1 MADEVT
7 SSIVSELYSNIV
19 QSALYTYSEQAV
31 IRPVVRNYDMTGTPG
46 LTAQVPKYPA
56 ITASN
61 LTDGTDLTSNTA
73 FNTTSVTMSAV
84 ERGARIT
91 LTDLAK
97 ETAQEDVAAAVGRQL
112 GEAMVNKVDGEISA
126 LFPSFS
132 NRVGAAGDAVNAETI
147 FKAVGQLR
155 SQNARGQI
163 FVVLHPFQAMDL
175 KIQLAGAG
183 NTNMA
188 NPPQVGNQVL
198 TNGVIAYSLGGAI
211 ILESNNVGKDTNDS
225 VSGTGN
231 FVGCA
236 FTQDAIGYM
245 VKRNIRVE
253 TQRDASLRADEIVGS
268 MAYATAEL
276 FDEYGVGILGKASL

>member
-56 ITASN
+56 IAASD

-73 FNTTSVTMSAV
+73 FNTTSVTMTAA

-97 ETAQEDVAAAVGRQL
+97 ESAQEDVAAAIGRQL
-112 GEAMVNKVDGEISA
+112 GEAMVNKVDGEIAA

-132 NRVGAAGDAVNAETI
+132 NRVGAAGDGITAETI

-155 SQNARGQI
+155 SQNARGQV

-183 NTNMA
+183 NTNMS
-188 NPPQVGNQVL
+188 NPPVVGNQVL
-198 TNGVIAYSLGGAI
+198 TTGVVGNIGSAI

-253 TQRDASLRADEIVGS
+253 SQRDASLRADEIIGS
-268 MAYATAEL
+268 MAYSTAEL

>member
-1 MADEVT
+1 MANEVT

-56 ITASN
+56 ITASD
-61 LTDGTDLTSNTA
+61 LTDGTDLTANTA
-73 FNTTSVTMSAV
+73 FNTTSITMSAA
-84 ERGARIT
+84 ERGAKVT

-97 ETAQEDVAAAVGRQL
+97 ETAQEDVAAAIGRQL
-112 GEAMVNKVDGEISA
+112 GEAMVNKVDGEIAA

-132 NRVGAAGDAVNAETI
+132 NRVGAAGDGITAETI

-155 SQNARGQI
+155 SQNARGQV

-188 NPPQVGNQVL
+188 NPPQVGNTVL
-198 TNGVIAYSLGGAI
+198 TSGVVGSIGGAI

-225 VSGTGN
+225 TSGTGN

-245 VKRNIRVE
+245 IKRNIRVE
-253 TQRDASLRADEIVGS
+253 SQRDASLRADEIVGS

-276 FDEYGVGILGKASL
+276 FDEYGVGVLGKASL

>member
-1 MADEVT
+1 MANEVT
-7 SSIVSELYSNIV
+7 SSVVSELYSNIV

-56 ITASN
+56 ITASD
-61 LTDGTDLTSNTA
+61 LTDGTDLSTNTA
-73 FNTTSVTMSAV
+73 FNTTSVTMTAA

-97 ETAQEDVAAAVGRQL
+97 ESAQEDVAAAIGRQL
-112 GEAMVNKVDGEISA
+112 GEAMVNKVDGEIAA

-132 NRVGAAGDAVNAETI
+132 NRVGAAGDGITAETI

-155 SQNARGQI
+155 SQNARGQV

-188 NPPQVGNQVL
+188 NPPAVGNTVL
-198 TNGVIAYSLGGAI
+198 TSGVIGSIGSAI

-225 VSGTGN
+225 VTGTGN

-253 TQRDASLRADEIVGS
+253 SQRDASLRADEIVGS

-276 FDEYGVGILGKASL
+276 FDEYGVGILGKASLT

>member
-1 MADEVT
+1 MANEVT
-7 SSIVSELYSNIV
+7 SSIISELYSNIV

-56 ITASN
+56 ITASD
-61 LTDGTDLTSNTA
+61 LTDGTDLSANTA
-73 FNTTSVTMSAV
+73 FNTTSITMSAA
-84 ERGARIT
+84 ERGAKVT

-97 ETAQEDVAAAVGRQL
+97 ETAQEDVAAAIGRQL
-112 GEAMVNKVDGEISA
+112 GEAMVNKVDGEIAA

-132 NRVGAAGDAVNAETI
+132 NRVGAAGDGITAETI

-155 SQNARGQI
+155 SQNARGQV

-188 NPPQVGNQVL
+188 NPPQVGNTVL
-198 TNGVIAYSLGGAI
+198 TSGVVGSIGGAI

-225 VSGTGN
+225 TSGTGN

-253 TQRDASLRADEIVGS
+253 SQRDASLRADEIVGS

-276 FDEYGVGILGKASL
+276 FDEYGVGVLGKASL

>member
-1 MADEVT
+1 MANEVT
-7 SSIVSELYSNIV
+7 SSVVSELYSNIV

-56 ITASN
+56 ITASD
-61 LTDGTDLTSNTA
+61 LTDGTDLSANTA
-73 FNTTSVTMSAV
+73 FNTTSITMSAA
-84 ERGARIT
+84 ERGAKIT

-112 GEAMVNKVDGEISA
+112 GEAMVNKVDGEIAA

-188 NPPQVGNQVL
+188 NPPQVGNTVL
-198 TNGVIAYSLGGAI
+198 TSGVVGSIGGAI

-225 VSGTGN
+225 TSGTGN

-245 VKRNIRVE
+245 IKRNIRVE

>member
-1 MADEVT
+1 MANEVT
-7 SSIVSELYSNIV
+7 SSVVSELYSNIV

-56 ITASN
+56 IAASD

-73 FNTTSVTMSAV
+73 FNTTSITMTAA

-97 ETAQEDVAAAVGRQL
+97 ESAQEDVAAAVGRQL
-112 GEAMVNKVDGEISA
+112 GEAMVNKVDGEIAA

-132 NRVGAAGDAVNAETI
+132 NRVGAAGDGITAETI
-147 FKAVGQLR
+147 FKAVGQLK
-155 SQNARGQI
+155 SQNARGQV

-188 NPPQVGNQVL
+188 NPPQVGNTVL
-198 TNGVIAYSLGGAI
+198 TSGVVGSIGGAI
-211 ILESNNVGKDTNDS
+211 ILESNNCGKDTNDS

-253 TQRDASLRADEIVGS
+253 TQRDASLRGEEIIGS

>member
-1 MADEVT
+1 MANEVT

-56 ITASN
+56 ITASD
-61 LTDGTDLTSNTA
+61 LTDGTDLSANTA
-73 FNTTSVTMSAV
+73 FNTTSITMSAA
-84 ERGARIT
+84 ERGAKIT

-97 ETAQEDVAAAVGRQL
+97 ETAQEDVAAAIGRQL
-112 GEAMVNKVDGEISA
+112 GEAMVNKVDGEIAA

-132 NRVGAAGDAVNAETI
+132 NRVGAAGDAITAETI
-147 FKAVGQLR
+147 FKSVGQLR
-155 SQNARGQI
+155 SQNARGQV

-188 NPPQVGNQVL
+188 NPPVVGNTVL
-198 TNGVIAYSLGGAI
+198 TSGVIGSLGGAI

-276 FDEYGVGILGKASL
+276 FDEYGVGILGKASLT

>member
-1 MADEVT
+1 MANEIT
-7 SSIVSELYSNIV
+7 SSVVSELYANIV

-56 ITASN
+56 ISASD
-61 LTDGTDLTSNTA
+61 LTDGTDLTANTA
-73 FNTTSVTMSAV
+73 FNTTSITMSAA
-84 ERGARIT
+84 ERGAKVT

-112 GEAMVNKVDGEISA
+112 GEAMVNKVDGEIAA

-132 NRVGAAGDAVNAETI
+132 NRVGAAGDGITATTI

-155 SQNARGQI
+155 SQNARGQV

-188 NPPQVGNQVL
+188 NPPQVGNTVL
-198 TNGVIAYSLGGAI
+198 TSGVVGSIGGAI
-211 ILESNNVGKDTNDS
+211 ILESNNVGKDINDS
-225 VSGTGN
+225 TSGTGN

-253 TQRDASLRADEIVGS
+253 SQRDASLRADEIVGS

>member
-1 MADEVT
+1 MANEVT
-7 SSIVSELYSNIV
+7 SSIVSELYANIV

-31 IRPVVRNYDMTGTPG
+31 IRPIVRNYDMTGTPG

-56 ITASN
+56 ITASD
-61 LTDGTDLTSNTA
+61 LTDGTDITANTA
-73 FNTTSVTMSAV
+73 FNTTSVTMTAV
-84 ERGARIT
+84 ERGAKIT

-97 ETAQEDVAAAVGRQL
+97 ETAQEDVAAAIGRQL
-112 GEAMVNKVDGEISA
+112 GEAMVNKVDGEIAA

-132 NRVGAAGDAVNAETI
+132 NRVGAAGDAVSATTI

-183 NTNMA
+183 NTNMT
-188 NPPQVGNQVL
+188 NPPMVGNQVL
-198 TNGVIAYSLGGAI
+198 TNGVIGNLGGAI
-211 ILESNNVGKDTNDS
+211 ILESNNVGKDINDS

-268 MAYATAEL
+268 MAYKAAEL

>member
-1 MADEVT
+1 MANEVT
-7 SSIVSELYSNIV
+7 SSVVSELYSNIV

-56 ITASN
+56 ITASD
-61 LTDGTDLTSNTA
+61 LTDGTDLTANTA
-73 FNTTSVTMSAV
+73 FNTTSVTMTAA

-97 ETAQEDVAAAVGRQL
+97 ESAQEDVAAAIGRQL

-132 NRVGAAGDAVNAETI
+132 NRVGAAGDGITAETI

-155 SQNARGQI
+155 SQNARGQV

-183 NTNMA
+183 NTNMS
-188 NPPQVGNQVL
+188 NPPVVGNQVL
-198 TNGVIAYSLGGAI
+198 TSGVIGSIGSAI

-245 VKRNIRVE
+245 VKRSIRVE
-253 TQRDASLRADEIVGS
+253 SQRDASLRADEIIGS

-276 FDEYGVGILGKASL
+276 FDEYGVGILGKASLT

>member
-56 ITASN
+56 IAASD

-73 FNTTSVTMSAV
+73 FNTTSVTMTAA

-97 ETAQEDVAAAVGRQL
+97 ESAQEDVAAAIGRQL
-112 GEAMVNKVDGEISA
+112 GEAMVNKVDGEIAA

-132 NRVGAAGDAVNAETI
+132 NRVGAAGDGITAETI

-155 SQNARGQI
+155 SQNARGQV

-188 NPPQVGNQVL
+188 NPPQVGNTVL
-198 TNGVIAYSLGGAI
+198 TSGVVGSIGGAI

-253 TQRDASLRADEIVGS
+253 NQRDASLRADEIIGS

-276 FDEYGVGILGKASL
+276 FDEYGVGVLGKASL

>member
-1 MADEVT
+1 MANEVT
-7 SSIVSELYSNIV
+7 SSVVSELYSNIV

-56 ITASN
+56 ITASD
-61 LTDGTDLTSNTA
+61 LTDGTDLTANTA
-73 FNTTSVTMSAV
+73 FNTTSVTMTAA

-97 ETAQEDVAAAVGRQL
+97 ESAQEDVAAAIGRQL

-132 NRVGAAGDAVNAETI
+132 NRVGAAGDAITAETI
-147 FKAVGQLR
+147 FKSVGQLR
-155 SQNARGQI
+155 SQNARGQV

-188 NPPQVGNQVL
+188 NPPVVGNTVL
-198 TNGVIAYSLGGAI
+198 TSGVIGSIGSAI

-245 VKRNIRVE
+245 VKRSIRVE
-253 TQRDASLRADEIVGS
+253 SQRDASLRADEIIGS

-276 FDEYGVGILGKASL
+276 FDEYGVGILGKASLT

>member
-1 MADEVT
+1 MANEVT
-7 SSIVSELYSNIV
+7 SSVVSELYSNIV

-56 ITASN
+56 ISASD
-61 LTDGTDLTSNTA
+61 LTDGTDLTANTA
-73 FNTTSVTMSAV
+73 FNTTSITMSAA
-84 ERGARIT
+84 ERGAKVT

-112 GEAMVNKVDGEISA
+112 GEAMVNKVDGEIAA

-132 NRVGAAGDAVNAETI
+132 NRVGAAGDGITATTI

-155 SQNARGQI
+155 SQNARGQV

-188 NPPQVGNQVL
+188 NPPQVGNTVL
-198 TNGVIAYSLGGAI
+198 TSGVVGSIEGAI
-211 ILESNNVGKDTNDS
+211 ILESNNVGKDINDS
-225 VSGTGN
+225 TSGTGN

-253 TQRDASLRADEIVGS
+253 SQRDASLRADEIVGS

>member
-1 MADEVT
+1 MANEVT
-7 SSIVSELYSNIV
+7 SSIVSELYANIV

-31 IRPVVRNYDMTGTPG
+31 IRPIVRNYDMTGTPG

-56 ITASN
+56 ITAGD
-61 LTDGTDLTSNTA
+61 LTDGQDIITNTA
-73 FNTTSVTMSAV
+73 FNTTSVTMTAV
-84 ERGARIT
+84 ERGAKIT

-97 ETAQEDVAAAVGRQL
+97 ETAQEDVAAAIGRQL
-112 GEAMVNKVDGEISA
+112 GEAMVNKVDGEIAA

-132 NRVGAAGDAVNAETI
+132 NRVGAAGDAISAETI

-183 NTNMA
+183 NTNMT
-188 NPPQVGNQVL
+188 NPPMVGNQVL
-198 TNGVIAYSLGGAI
+198 TNGVIGNLGGAI
-211 ILESNNVGKDTNDS
+211 ILESNNVGKDINDS

-268 MAYATAEL
+268 MAYKAAEL

>member
-56 ITASN
+56 IAASN
-61 LTDGTDLTSNTA
+61 LTDGTDLGTNTA
-73 FNTTSVTMSAV
+73 FNTTSVTMTAA

-97 ETAQEDVAAAVGRQL
+97 ESAQEDVAAAIGRQL

-132 NRVGAAGDAVNAETI
+132 NRVGAAGDGITAETI
-147 FKAVGQLR
+147 FKAVGQLK
-155 SQNARGQI
+155 SQNARGQV

-188 NPPQVGNQVL
+188 NPPQVGNTVL
-198 TNGVIAYSLGGAI
+198 TSGVVGSIGGAI

-225 VSGTGN
+225 VTGTGN

-253 TQRDASLRADEIVGS
+253 TQRDASLRAEEIVGS

>member
-56 ITASN
+56 IAASD

-73 FNTTSVTMSAV
+73 FNTTSVTMTAA

-97 ETAQEDVAAAVGRQL
+97 ESAQEDVAAAIGRQL
-112 GEAMVNKVDGEISA
+112 GEAMVNKVDGEIAA

-132 NRVGAAGDAVNAETI
+132 NRVGAAGDGITAETI

-155 SQNARGQI
+155 SQNARGQV

-188 NPPQVGNQVL
+188 NPPAVGNTVL
-198 TNGVIAYSLGGAI
+198 TSGVIGSIGSAI

-253 TQRDASLRADEIVGS
+253 NQRDASLRADEIIGS

-276 FDEYGVGILGKASL
+276 FDEYGVGVLGKASL

>member
-1 MADEVT
+1 MANEVT
-7 SSIVSELYSNIV
+7 SSIVSELYANIV

-31 IRPVVRNYDMTGTPG
+31 IRPIVRNYDMTGTPG

-56 ITASN
+56 ITASD
-61 LTDGTDLTSNTA
+61 LTDGTDITANTA
-73 FNTTSVTMSAV
+73 FNTTSVTMTAV
-84 ERGARIT
+84 ERGAKIT

-97 ETAQEDVAAAVGRQL
+97 ETAQEDVAAAIGRQL
-112 GEAMVNKVDGEISA
+112 GEAMVNKVDGEIAA

-132 NRVGAAGDAVNAETI
+132 IRVGAAGDAVSATTI

-183 NTNMA
+183 NTNMT
-188 NPPQVGNQVL
+188 NPPMVGNQVL
-198 TNGVIAYSLGGAI
+198 TNGVIGNLGGAI
-211 ILESNNVGKDTNDS
+211 ILESNNVGKDINDS

-268 MAYATAEL
+268 MAYKAAEL

>member
-1 MADEVT
+1 MANEVT
-7 SSIVSELYSNIV
+7 SSVVSELYSNIV

-56 ITASN
+56 ISASD
-61 LTDGTDLTSNTA
+61 LTDGTDLTANTA
-73 FNTTSVTMSAV
+73 FNTTSVTMTAA

-97 ETAQEDVAAAVGRQL
+97 ESAQEDVAAAIGRQL
-112 GEAMVNKVDGEISA
+112 GEAMVNKVDGEIAA

-132 NRVGAAGDAVNAETI
+132 NRVGAAGDGITAETI

-155 SQNARGQI
+155 SQNARGQV

-188 NPPQVGNQVL
+188 NPPVVGNTVL
-198 TNGVIAYSLGGAI
+198 TSGVVGSIGGAI
-211 ILESNNVGKDTNDS
+211 ILESNNIGKDTNDS
-225 VSGTGN
+225 TSGTGN

-245 VKRNIRVE
+245 IKRNIRVE
-253 TQRDASLRADEIVGS
+253 SQRDASLRADEIVGS

-276 FDEYGVGILGKASL
+276 FDEYGVGVLGKASL

>member
-1 MADEVT
+1 MANEVT
-7 SSIVSELYSNIV
+7 SSVVSELYSNIV

-56 ITASN
+56 ITASD
-61 LTDGTDLTSNTA
+61 LTDGTDLSANTA
-73 FNTTSVTMSAV
+73 FNTTSITMSAA
-84 ERGARIT
+84 ERGAKVT

-97 ETAQEDVAAAVGRQL
+97 ETAQEDVAAAIGRQL
-112 GEAMVNKVDGEISA
+112 GEAMVNKVDGEIAA

-132 NRVGAAGDAVNAETI
+132 NRVGAAGDGITAETI

-155 SQNARGQI
+155 SQNARGQV

-183 NTNMA
+183 NTNMS
-188 NPPQVGNQVL
+188 NPPQVGNTVL
-198 TNGVIAYSLGGAI
+198 TSGVVGSIGGAI

-225 VSGTGN
+225 TSGTGN

-253 TQRDASLRADEIVGS
+253 SQRDASLRADEIVGS

-276 FDEYGVGILGKASL
+276 FDEYGVGVLGKASL

>member
-1 MADEVT
+1 
-7 SSIVSELYSNIV
+7 
-19 QSALYTYSEQAV
+19 
-31 IRPVVRNYDMTGTPG
+31 MTGTPG

-56 ITASN
+56 ITASD
-61 LTDGTDLTSNTA
+61 LTDGTDLSANTA
-73 FNTTSVTMSAV
+73 FNTTSITMSAA
-84 ERGARIT
+84 ERGAKVT

-97 ETAQEDVAAAVGRQL
+97 ETAQEDVAAAIGRQL
-112 GEAMVNKVDGEISA
+112 GEAMVNKVDGEIAA

-132 NRVGAAGDAVNAETI
+132 NRVGAAGDGITAETI

-155 SQNARGQI
+155 SQNARGQV

-188 NPPQVGNQVL
+188 NPPQVGNTVL
-198 TNGVIAYSLGGAI
+198 TSGVVGSIGGAI

-225 VSGTGN
+225 TSGTGN

-253 TQRDASLRADEIVGS
+253 SQRDASLRADEIVGS

-276 FDEYGVGILGKASL
+276 FDEYGVGVLGKASL

>member
-155 SQNARGQI
+155 
-163 FVVLHPFQAMDL
+163 
-175 KIQLAGAG
+175 
-183 NTNMA
+183 
-188 NPPQVGNQVL
+188 
-198 TNGVIAYSLGGAI
+198 
-211 ILESNNVGKDTNDS
+211 
-225 VSGTGN
+225 
-231 FVGCA
+231 
-236 FTQDAIGYM
+236 
-245 VKRNIRVE
+245 
-253 TQRDASLRADEIVGS
+253 
-268 MAYATAEL
+268 
-276 FDEYGVGILGKASL
+276 

>member
-1 MADEVT
+1 MANEVT

-56 ITASN
+56 ITASD
-61 LTDGTDLTSNTA
+61 LTDGTDLTANTA
-73 FNTTSVTMSAV
+73 FNTTSITMSAA
-84 ERGARIT
+84 ERGAKVT

-97 ETAQEDVAAAVGRQL
+97 ETAQEDVAAAIGRQL
-112 GEAMVNKVDGEISA
+112 GEAMVNKVDGEIAA

-132 NRVGAAGDAVNAETI
+132 NRVGAAGDGITAETI

-155 SQNARGQI
+155 SQNARGQV

-188 NPPQVGNQVL
+188 NPPRVGNTVL
-198 TNGVIAYSLGGAI
+198 TSGVVGSIGGAI

-225 VSGTGN
+225 TSGTGN

-245 VKRNIRVE
+245 IKRNIRVE
-253 TQRDASLRADEIVGS
+253 SQRDASLRADEIVGS

-276 FDEYGVGILGKASL
+276 FDEYGVGVLGKASL

>member
-1 MADEVT
+1 MANEVT

-56 ITASN
+56 ITASD
-61 LTDGTDLTSNTA
+61 LTDGTDLSANTA
-73 FNTTSVTMSAV
+73 FNTTSITMSAA
-84 ERGARIT
+84 ERGAKIT

-112 GEAMVNKVDGEISA
+112 GEAMVNKVDGEIAA

-132 NRVGAAGDAVNAETI
+132 NRVGAAGDGITAETI

-155 SQNARGQI
+155 SQNARGQV

-188 NPPQVGNQVL
+188 NPPQVGNTVL
-198 TNGVIAYSLGGAI
+198 TSGVVGSIGGAI

-225 VSGTGN
+225 TSGTGN

-253 TQRDASLRADEIVGS
+253 SQRDASLRADEIVGS

-276 FDEYGVGILGKASL
+276 FDEYGVGVLGKASL

>member
-1 MADEVT
+1 MANEVT
-7 SSIVSELYSNIV
+7 SSIVSELYANIV

-31 IRPVVRNYDMTGTPG
+31 IRPIVRNYDMTGTPG

-56 ITASN
+56 ITAGD
-61 LTDGTDLTSNTA
+61 LTDGQDIITNTA
-73 FNTTSVTMSAV
+73 FNTTSVTMTAV
-84 ERGARIT
+84 ERGAKIT

-97 ETAQEDVAAAVGRQL
+97 ETAQEDVAAAIGRQL
-112 GEAMVNKVDGEISA
+112 GEAMVNKVDGEIAA

-132 NRVGAAGDAVNAETI
+132 NRVGAAGDAVSATTI

-183 NTNMA
+183 NTNMT
-188 NPPQVGNQVL
+188 NPPMVGNQVL
-198 TNGVIAYSLGGAI
+198 TNGVIGNLGGAI
-211 ILESNNVGKDTNDS
+211 ILESNNVGKDINDS

-268 MAYATAEL
+268 MAYKAAEL

>member
-56 ITASN
+56 ITASD
-61 LTDGTDLTSNTA
+61 LTDGTDLSTNTA
-73 FNTTSVTMSAV
+73 FNTTSVTMTAA

-97 ETAQEDVAAAVGRQL
+97 ESAQEDVAAAIGRQL
-112 GEAMVNKVDGEISA
+112 GEAMVNKVDGEIAA

-132 NRVGAAGDAVNAETI
+132 NRVGAAGDGITAETI

-155 SQNARGQI
+155 SQNARGQV

-188 NPPQVGNQVL
+188 NPPAVGNTVL
-198 TNGVIAYSLGGAI
+198 TSGVIGSIGSAI

-225 VSGTGN
+225 VTGTGN

-253 TQRDASLRADEIVGS
+253 SQRDASLRADEIVGS

-276 FDEYGVGILGKASL
+276 FDEYGVGILGKASLT

>member
-1 MADEVT
+1 
-7 SSIVSELYSNIV
+7 
-19 QSALYTYSEQAV
+19 
-31 IRPVVRNYDMTGTPG
+31 MTGTPG
-46 LTAQVPKYPA
+46 LTSQVPKYPA
-56 ITASN
+56 IQASN
-61 LTDGTDLTSNTA
+61 LTDGTDLSTNTA
-73 FNTTSVTMSAV
+73 FNTTSVTMTAA

-97 ETAQEDVAAAVGRQL
+97 ESAQEDVAAAIGRQL
-112 GEAMVNKVDGEISA
+112 GEAMVNKVDGEIAA

-132 NRVGAAGDAVNAETI
+132 NRVGAAGDGITAETI

-155 SQNARGQI
+155 SQNARGQV

-183 NTNMA
+183 NTNMS
-188 NPPQVGNQVL
+188 NPPVVGNQVL
-198 TNGVIAYSLGGAI
+198 TTGVVGNIGSAI

-253 TQRDASLRADEIVGS
+253 SQRDASLRADEIIGS
-268 MAYATAEL
+268 MAYSTAEL

>member
-1 MADEVT
+1 MADEVK

-56 ITASN
+56 IAASN
-61 LTDGTDLTSNTA
+61 LTDGTDISANTA
-73 FNTTSVTMSAV
+73 FNTTSVTMSAA
-84 ERGARIT
+84 ERGAKIT

-97 ETAQEDVAAAVGRQL
+97 ETAQEDVAAAIGRQL

-132 NRVGAAGDAVNAETI
+132 NRVGAAGDGITAETI
-147 FKAVGQLR
+147 FKAVGQLK
-155 SQNARGQI
+155 SQNARGQV

-188 NPPQVGNQVL
+188 NPPQVGNTVL
-198 TNGVIAYSLGGAI
+198 TSGVVGSIGGAI

-225 VSGTGN
+225 TSGTGN

-253 TQRDASLRADEIVGS
+253 SQRDASLRADEIVGS

>member
-56 ITASN
+56 IAASN
-61 LTDGTDLTSNTA
+61 LTDGTDISGNTA
-73 FNTTSVTMSAV
+73 FNTTSITMTAA

-97 ETAQEDVAAAVGRQL
+97 ESAQEDVAAAVGRQL

-132 NRVGAAGDAVNAETI
+132 NRVGAAGDGITAETI
-147 FKAVGQLR
+147 FKAVGQLK
-155 SQNARGQI
+155 SQNARGQV

-188 NPPQVGNQVL
+188 NPPQVGNTVL
-198 TNGVIAYSLGGAI
+198 TSGVVGSIGGAI

-225 VSGTGN
+225 VTGTGN

-253 TQRDASLRADEIVGS
+253 TQRDASLRAEEIVGS

>member
-1 MADEVT
+1 MANEVT

-56 ITASN
+56 ITASD
-61 LTDGTDLTSNTA
+61 LTDGTDLSANTA
-73 FNTTSVTMSAV
+73 FNTTSITMSAA
-84 ERGARIT
+84 ERGAKIT

-97 ETAQEDVAAAVGRQL
+97 ETAQEDVAAAIGRQL
-112 GEAMVNKVDGEISA
+112 GEAMVNKVDGEIAA

-132 NRVGAAGDAVNAETI
+132 NRVGAAGDAITAETI
-147 FKAVGQLR
+147 FKSVGQLR
-155 SQNARGQI
+155 SQNARGQV

-188 NPPQVGNQVL
+188 NPPVVGNTVL
-198 TNGVIAYSLGGAI
+198 TSGVIGSLGGAI

-253 TQRDASLRADEIVGS
+253 SQRDASLRADEIVGS

-276 FDEYGVGILGKASL
+276 FDEYGVGVLGKASL

>member
-1 MADEVT
+1 MSDEVT

-56 ITASN
+56 ITASD
-61 LTDGTDLTSNTA
+61 LTDGTDLSTNTA
-73 FNTTSVTMSAV
+73 FNTTSVTMTAA

-97 ETAQEDVAAAVGRQL
+97 ESAQEDVAAAIGRQL
-112 GEAMVNKVDGEISA
+112 GEAMVNKVDGEIAA

-132 NRVGAAGDAVNAETI
+132 NRVGAAGDGITAETI

-155 SQNARGQI
+155 SQNARGQV

-188 NPPQVGNQVL
+188 NPPAVGNTVL
-198 TNGVIAYSLGGAI
+198 TSGVIGSIGSAI

-225 VSGTGN
+225 VTGTGN

-253 TQRDASLRADEIVGS
+253 SQRDASLRADEIVGS

-276 FDEYGVGILGKASL
+276 FDEYGVGILGKASLT

>member
-56 ITASN
+56 IAASN

-73 FNTTSVTMSAV
+73 FNTTSITMTAA

-97 ETAQEDVAAAVGRQL
+97 ESAQEDVAAAVGRQL

-132 NRVGAAGDAVNAETI
+132 NRVGAAGDGITAETI
-147 FKAVGQLR
+147 FKAVGQLK
-155 SQNARGQI
+155 SQNARGQV

-188 NPPQVGNQVL
+188 NPPQVGNTVL
-198 TNGVIAYSLGGAI
+198 TSGVVGSIGGAI

-225 VSGTGN
+225 TTGTGN

-253 TQRDASLRADEIVGS
+253 TQRDASLRAEEIVGS

-276 FDEYGVGILGKASL
+276 FHEYGVGILGKASL

>member
-1 MADEVT
+1 MANEVT
-7 SSIVSELYSNIV
+7 SSIVSELYANIV

-31 IRPVVRNYDMTGTPG
+31 IRPIVRNYDMTGTPG

-56 ITASN
+56 ITAGD
-61 LTDGTDLTSNTA
+61 LTDGQDIITNTA
-73 FNTTSVTMSAV
+73 FNTTSVTMTAV
-84 ERGARIT
+84 ERGAKIT

-97 ETAQEDVAAAVGRQL
+97 ETAQEDVAAAIGRQL
-112 GEAMVNKVDGEISA
+112 GEAMVNKVDGEIAA

-132 NRVGAAGDAVNAETI
+132 NRVGAAGDAVSATTI

-183 NTNMA
+183 NTNMT
-188 NPPQVGNQVL
+188 NPPMVGNQVL
-198 TNGVIAYSLGGAI
+198 TNGVIGNLGGAI
-211 ILESNNVGKDTNDS
+211 ILESNNVGKDINDS

-231 FVGCA
+231 YVGCA

-268 MAYATAEL
+268 MAYKAAEL

>member
-56 ITASN
+56 IAASN

-73 FNTTSVTMSAV
+73 FNTTSITMTAA

-97 ETAQEDVAAAVGRQL
+97 ESAQEDVAAAVGRQL

-132 NRVGAAGDAVNAETI
+132 NRVGAAGDGITAETI
-147 FKAVGQLR
+147 FKAVGQLK
-155 SQNARGQI
+155 SQNARGQV

-188 NPPQVGNQVL
+188 NPPQVGNTVL
-198 TNGVIAYSLGGAI
+198 TSGVVGSIGGAI

-225 VSGTGN
+225 VTGTGN

-253 TQRDASLRADEIVGS
+253 TQRDASLRAEEIVGS

>member
-1 MADEVT
+1 MANEVT

-56 ITASN
+56 ITASD
-61 LTDGTDLTSNTA
+61 LTDGTDLSANTA
-73 FNTTSVTMSAV
+73 FNTTSITMSAA
-84 ERGARIT
+84 ERGAKVT

-97 ETAQEDVAAAVGRQL
+97 ETAQEDVAAAIGRQL
-112 GEAMVNKVDGEISA
+112 GEAMVNKVDGEIAA

-132 NRVGAAGDAVNAETI
+132 NRVGAAGDGITAETI

-155 SQNARGQI
+155 SQNARGQV

-188 NPPQVGNQVL
+188 NPPQVGNTVL
-198 TNGVIAYSLGGAI
+198 TSGVVGSIGGAI

-225 VSGTGN
+225 TSGTGN

-253 TQRDASLRADEIVGS
+253 SQRDASLRADEIVGS

-276 FDEYGVGILGKASL
+276 FDEYGVGVLGKASL

>member
-1 MADEVT
+1 MANEVT
-7 SSIVSELYSNIV
+7 SSVVSELYSNIV

-56 ITASN
+56 IAASD

-73 FNTTSVTMSAV
+73 FNTTSITMTAA

-97 ETAQEDVAAAVGRQL
+97 ESAQEDVAAAVGRQL
-112 GEAMVNKVDGEISA
+112 GEAMVNKVDGEIAA

-132 NRVGAAGDAVNAETI
+132 NRVGAAGDGITAETI

-155 SQNARGQI
+155 SQNARGQV

-188 NPPQVGNQVL
+188 NPPQVGNTVL
-198 TNGVIAYSLGGAI
+198 TSGVVGSIGGAI
-211 ILESNNVGKDTNDS
+211 ILESNNCGKDTNDS

-253 TQRDASLRADEIVGS
+253 TQRDASLRGEEIIGS

>member
-56 ITASN
+56 IAASD

-73 FNTTSVTMSAV
+73 FNTTSITMTAA

-97 ETAQEDVAAAVGRQL
+97 ESAQEDVAAAVGRQL

-132 NRVGAAGDAVNAETI
+132 NRVGAAGDGITAETI
-147 FKAVGQLR
+147 FKAVGQLK
-155 SQNARGQI
+155 SQNARGQV

-188 NPPQVGNQVL
+188 NPPQVGNTVL
-198 TNGVIAYSLGGAI
+198 TSGVVGSIGGAI

-225 VSGTGN
+225 VTGTGN

-253 TQRDASLRADEIVGS
+253 TQRDASLRAEEIVGS

>member
-1 MADEVT
+1 MANEVT

-56 ITASN
+56 ITASD
-61 LTDGTDLTSNTA
+61 LTDGTDLSANTA
-73 FNTTSVTMSAV
+73 FNTTSITMSAA
-84 ERGARIT
+84 ERGAKIT

-112 GEAMVNKVDGEISA
+112 GEAMVNKVDGEIAA

-155 SQNARGQI
+155 SQNARGQV

-188 NPPQVGNQVL
+188 NPPAVGNTVL
-198 TNGVIAYSLGGAI
+198 TSGVVGSIGGAI

-253 TQRDASLRADEIVGS
+253 SQRDASLRADEIIGS
-268 MAYATAEL
+268 MAYSTAEL
-276 FDEYGVGILGKASL
+276 FDEYGVGVLGKASL